1 MGVFLGI
8 FAGILA
14 VIFLFVSFWWLDDL
28 MSSLMNNFGVDVSLK
43 GLNLIQVFAV
53 IGVSILV
60 TWFAARVALTGQRL
74 NEIID

>member
-1 MGVFLGI
+1 
-8 FAGILA
+8 
-14 VIFLFVSFWWLDDL
+14 
-28 MSSLMNNFGVDVSLK
+28 MNNFGVDVSLK